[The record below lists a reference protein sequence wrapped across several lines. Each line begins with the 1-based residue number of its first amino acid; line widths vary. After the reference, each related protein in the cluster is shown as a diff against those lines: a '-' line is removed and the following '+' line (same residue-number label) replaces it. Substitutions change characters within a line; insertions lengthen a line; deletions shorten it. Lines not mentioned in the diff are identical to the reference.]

1 MLLKDDGADL
11 RADVLAGL
19 HILDT
24 PSEQAFDDI
33 VYIAAQTCNAPIA
46 LISLLD
52 GDRQWFKARLG
63 LDASETPITQ
73 SVCRIEID
81 QAELLE
87 IPDLTRD
94 DRTNDN
100 PLVTGERA
108 FRFYAGAPL
117 ILRSGAVIGRLCV
130 IDFTARPEGLSDPQ
144 RELLHALARQVS
156 DQLELRRIAQNSE
169 TMLGLQAALVEI
181 ADLVRN
187 SQSVDDMTHA
197 AATIVGQVMN
207 VDRAG
212 FGTVDDTGQF
222 VDIKPD
228 WTAPGV
234 ASIAG
239 RHRFE
244 DYGQIRGELA
254 RGAALVIN
262 DVLTDPRTASDPKA
276 MTNIGIGALVNM
288 PVRNQHATV
297 AILIVQAGRARIWT
311 ANELTFLRSVADR
324 LEAGVSRLR
333 MVEQQHTVN
342 GEISHRLKNMLTM
355 VQAIATQTLRHVP
368 DREPVQ
374 TFERRLVAL
383 SNAHDVLMQKTWAAA
398 DIGDIA
404 RSSVAGLGLGD
415 TVTIA
420 GPDVPL
426 GSRAALSFAL
436 LMHELLTNAVKHGAL
451 SVADGRVS
459 VDWAVT
465 DVEDVPTL
473 IVRWKEI
480 GGPQVEAPSRK
491 GFGSRLI
498 ALGLLGTGGVDVRY
512 RPTGLEV
519 DLQAVVGQL
528 SES

>member
-33 VYIAAQTCNAPIA
+33 VYIAAQTCDAPIA

-73 SVCRIEID
+73 SVCSIEID
-81 QAELLE
+81 RAELLE
-87 IPDLTRD
+87 IADLTRD
-94 DRTNDN
+94 DRTCDN

-117 ILRSGAVIGRLCV
+117 VLRSGAVVGRLCV
-130 IDFTARPEGLSDPQ
+130 IDFTTRPEGLSDPQ
-144 RELLHALARQVS
+144 RELLRALARQVS
-156 DQLELRRIAQNSE
+156 DQLELRRMAQNSE
-169 TMLGLQAALVEI
+169 TMLALQAALVEI

-187 SQSVDDMTHA
+187 SKTVEEMTRTA
-197 AATIVGQVMN
+197 AAIVGQVMN

-212 FGTVDDTGQF
+212 FGTVDENTHF
-222 VDIKPD
+222 VDIEPD

-234 ASIAG
+234 TSIAG

-244 DYGQIRGELA
+244 DFGEIRSELTRGE
-254 RGAALVIN
+254 ALIIH

-276 MTNIGIGALVNM
+276 MTSVGIGALVNM
-288 PVRNQHATV
+288 PVRNHQATV
-297 AILIVQAGRARIWT
+297 AVFIVQTRRARIWT
-311 ANELTFLRSVADR
+311 ENELTFLRSVADR

-333 MVEQQHTVN
+333 LVEQQHTVN

-368 DREPVQ
+368 DRGPVQ

-383 SNAHDVLMQKTWAAA
+383 SNAHDVLMQKTWTAA

-404 RSSVAGLGLGD
+404 RSSVTGLGLGD
-415 TVTIA
+415 AVTIT
-420 GPDVPL
+420 GPDVAL

-451 SVADGRVS
+451 SVTEGRVS
-459 VDWAVT
+459 IDWAVA
-465 DVEDVPTL
+465 DIDDVPTL
-473 IVRWKEI
+473 TVQWKET
-480 GGPQVEAPSRK
+480 GGPPVEAPLSK

-512 RPTGLEV
+512 RPAGLEV

-528 SES
+528 SQS